1 MLLIFIMFIFFM
13 MHIQFLLRNLLF
25 DTDESSYFMFLISY
39 LFDKNVALESLLF
52 SVACALSF
60 AVGYMLLYKR
70 KRALNY
76 PLTTFKYSASNGLIW
91 LICIS
96 GLVQVIA
103 NFHLALSNGLDYQ
116 AVAEVQKTSSFVF
129 ELRVIFLLLLS
140 YILLNIPIGVLISK
154 KRYRVLLLILIAY
167 LVSVILGQARSR
179 VFELLGV
186 VGFSYFMWNGDRI
199 RFKYIFGMF
208 FALIA
213 PNIIVLGRLGMPDTL
228 EELVSGLF
236 SFEYTIIF
244 NNILSAAI
252 VTGHDFI
259 QGFTFT
265 DSLPLIIPSPIR
277 AMLGIV
283 VEKANYYSELSKIS
297 SVGGGGFS
305 FLAEMFTNF
314 GWSAP
319 ILFFCIGTVIGRLN
333 YKASFVGQ
341 VGIINATAPLI
352 YLAFIMAFRNDLGVL
367 IKYVIQIFFV
377 AIILGLF
384 IKKTSIKNDFQ

>member
-1 MLLIFIMFIFFM
+1 M
-13 MHIQFLLRNLLF
+13 MHIQFLVRNLLF
-25 DTDESSYFMFLISY
+25 GTDESSYFMFLIRY
-39 LFDKNVALESLLF
+39 LFDKNVALESLMF
-52 SVACALSF
+52 SVACAVSF
-60 AVGYMLLYKR
+60 AVGYILLYKR
-70 KRALNY
+70 KKTLNY
-76 PLTTFKYSASNGLIW
+76 PLTTCNYSAANSLIW
-91 LICIS
+91 VIFIA

-103 NFHLALSNGLDYQ
+103 NLYLALSNGFDYEAIAQ
-116 AVAEVQKTSSFVF
+116 VQQNSSFVF

-140 YILLNIPIGVLISK
+140 YLLLNIPIGVLISE
-154 KRYRVLLLILIAY
+154 KRYRVLKLIFIAY

-179 VFELLGV
+179 VFELFGV

-199 RFKYIFGMF
+199 RFKYILGMF

-213 PNIIVLGRLGMPDTL
+213 PNIIVLGRLGIPESL

-236 SFEYTIIF
+236 SFEYTILF

-252 VTGHDFI
+252 DTGSDFI
-259 QGFTFT
+259 QEFTFT

-277 AMLGIV
+277 AMLGII
-283 VEKANYYSELSKIS
+283 VEKADYYSELSQIA

-319 ILFFCIGTVIGRLN
+319 MLFFCIGTVIGRLN

-367 IKYVIQIFFV
+367 IKYVIQLFFV
-377 AIILGLF
+377 AVILRLF
-384 IKKTSIKNDFQ
+384 IKKTTIQNNFQ